1 MAEGTVEIVIEAVIM
16 VVSMTVAM
24 SIAMIGGM
32 TEEMNV
38 VKMIRVMIATTVEIM
53 MTEATDA

>member
-1 MAEGTVEIVIEAVIM
+1 MIEAVIM
-16 VVSMTVAM
+16 VVSMTVPM

-32 TEEMNV
+32 TEAMNV